1 MLSGMRLAM
10 HSRAVEQ
17 MSAQSM
23 GTFVFYCR
31 CFAGAGVT

>member
-1 MLSGMRLAM
+1 MQLAT

-23 GTFVFYCR
+23 GTFVFYYR
-31 CFAGAGVT
+31 CFAGVGVT